1 MKIYNHLLNKKESLE
16 TKTLNIYVCG
26 PTVYNHVHLG
36 NIRPIIAFDVLNRT
50 LKELGC
56 EVNFVHNI
64 TDIDDKII
72 KKAKEENKSEL
83 DISSFYTDKYFD
95 ILDKLN
101 IDKSNIS
108 FPKVSENIENII
120 EYIELLVNKGFAY
133 FIDGDVYFRTSKIK
147 DYGKVSG
154 MQIDELEDGSRIDQ
168 NNKKENVKDFTLWKK
183 TDVGLN
189 WETKYSKGRP
199 GWHTECAVLINKY
212 FKQQA
217 DIHGGGVDLKFPHHE
232 NENAQNIAINNKP
245 IAKLWMHVG
254 HLNIDNTKMSKSL
267 NNFVL
272 AKDLLEKF
280 NSNTI
285 RWFFYQT
292 SYSNPINYTYDLLTK
307 LESEVESI
315 INSLNSFKSYCILNN
330 EFNEKLNFDKSFLN
344 PLLDDLNFPNTISFI
359 AEKIKEANLLLRK
372 KEYKQLNNLY
382 FNIKY
387 LLTNILGL
395 QIKDIHSKENIE
407 ILLEWNKLKND
418 KKFDEADKKRE
429 ILIKQKLI

>member
-1 MKIYNHLLNKKESLE
+1 MKIYNHLLNKKERLE

-50 LKELGC
+50 LKELGY

-83 DISSFYTDKYFD
+83 EISSFYTGKYFD

-108 FPKVSENIENII
+108 FPKVSENIKNII

-189 WETKYSKGRP
+189 WETKYSNGRP

-212 FKQQA
+212 FNQQA
-217 DIHGGGVDLKFPHHE
+217 NIHGGGVDLKFPHHE

-330 EFNEKLNFDKSFLN
+330 EFNENLNFDKYFLN
-344 PLLDDLNFPNTISFI
+344 SLLDDLNFPNTISFI

>member
-1 MKIYNHLLNKKESLE
+1 MKIYNHLLNKKERLE

-50 LKELGC
+50 LKELGY

-83 DISSFYTDKYFD
+83 EISSFYTGKYFD

-108 FPKVSENIENII
+108 FPKVSENIKNII

-189 WETKYSKGRP
+189 WETKYSNGRP

-212 FKQQA
+212 FNQQA
-217 DIHGGGVDLKFPHHE
+217 NIHGGGVDLKFPHHE

-330 EFNEKLNFDKSFLN
+330 EFNENLNFDKSFLN